1 MPRGPKPT
9 HKVTLT
15 AKEYAELKH
24 IARLRT
30 APYAEVVR
38 AKVIVTAYEHPDWT
52 NQQIARAIGCTFRT
66 VRKWRQRWRSKGSL
80 VDSERPGGPRFF
92 SL

>member
-1 MPRGPKPT
+1 MSRGPKPT
-9 HKVTLT
+9 HKITLS
-15 AKEYAELKH
+15 AKEHAELKH

-38 AKVIVTAYEHPDWT
+38 AKVIVTAYEHPDWS

-66 VRKWRQRWRSKGSL
+66 VRKWRHRWRSTGSL
-80 VDSERPGGPRFF
+80 EDAERLGGPRFF